1 MLQEDRCSLRPER
14 ILSSYSLTPAGLSH
28 HFCFGKKRYL
38 HNSTPRKKKRRRK
51 KYSFFIESSGNLI
64 MSVWH
69 SVQSNL
75 HLEFCHV
82 SS

>member
-38 HNSTPRKKKRRRK
+38 HNSTPRKKKGGGRNIIFLLK
-51 KYSFFIESSGNLI
+51 
-64 MSVWH
+64 
-69 SVQSNL
+69 VQGI
-75 HLEFCHV
+75 
-82 SS
+82 